1 MSDIYFMYKENL
13 PSNMEL
19 FSGLKSGE
27 EWMSITIT
35 EIVIPEQPYKKDILE
50 GVYITSPH

>member
-1 MSDIYFMYKENL
+1 MSDIYFLYKENL

-27 EWMSITIT
+27 EWMSIIIT
-35 EIVIPEQPYKKDILE
+35 EIMIPEQPYKKDKLE
-50 GVYITSPH
+50 GVYTTSPH